1 MLAMNELVKNFEDTL
16 VSDREFSHQLNQDVL
31 TELFVESFSKLLP
44 VIRMVLYIDLL
55 NISHCL

>member
-44 VIRMVLYIDLL
+44 VIRMVLFIDLL